1 MHQFICTEFQLC
13 FTAQALSVQTF
24 SLISGWI
31 NICDPAVHHVFQG
44 ISFLLIRTNMALL
57 HCKLFKVQSGHM
69 NQVSSCVLFI
79 DLSKGLE

>member
-1 MHQFICTEFQLC
+1 
-13 FTAQALSVQTF
+13 
-24 SLISGWI
+24 
-31 NICDPAVHHVFQG
+31 
-44 ISFLLIRTNMALL
+44 MALL